1 MKNKSGINRQKACL
15 EMQFSWYRWAADL
28 TLRFLAASSDRRAW
42 SVNWFM
48 KFIRTNKPTAPK
60 QTISGTKIREKFP
73 VLNSDTQVIKRSR
86 HNNWIS
92 DTKISL
98 LMFLRGFLFV
108 FFVFIFVLVFL
119 SAVYFSI
126 TKIHSK
132 TILVKNWVGE
142 K

>member
-86 HNNWIS
+86 HNSWIS

-108 FFVFIFVLVFL
+108 FFCFHFC
-119 SAVYFSI
+119 FSI
-126 TKIHSK
+126 SFCS
-132 TILVKNWVGE
+132 LFFNNKNSQ
-142 K
+142 